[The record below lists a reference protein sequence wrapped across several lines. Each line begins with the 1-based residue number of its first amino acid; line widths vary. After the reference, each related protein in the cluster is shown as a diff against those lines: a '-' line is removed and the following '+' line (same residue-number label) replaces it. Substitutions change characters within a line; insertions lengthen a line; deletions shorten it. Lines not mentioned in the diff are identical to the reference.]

1 MRRALL
7 AGQAASGAADDGP
20 VVCACFGVGKLAIER
35 AVAEGKLDSVE
46 AIGRAL
52 RAGTNCGSCQPELA
66 RFVRAQKA
74 KVSA

>member
-1 MRRALL
+1 VGRRT
-7 AGQAASGAADDGP
+7 
-20 VVCACFGVGKLAIER
+20 IER
-35 AVAEGKLDSVE
+35 AVAEGALDSVE

-66 RFVRAQKA
+66 RFVRARKA